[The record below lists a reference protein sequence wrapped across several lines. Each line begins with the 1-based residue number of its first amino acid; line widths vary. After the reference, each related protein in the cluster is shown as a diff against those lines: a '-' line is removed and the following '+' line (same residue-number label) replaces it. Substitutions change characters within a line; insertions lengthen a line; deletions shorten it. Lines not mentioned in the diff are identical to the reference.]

1 MTAGTGSDQAVG
13 GGPLSGVLV
22 ADFSRILAGPYA
34 TMLLADMGA
43 DALPGHRHL
52 TAADRKGRLPVGGH
66 GVPTP
71 GCSRTT

>member
-13 GGPLSGVLV
+13 GGPLPGVLV

-52 TAADRKGRLPVGGH
+52 TAAAR
-66 GVPTP
+66 
-71 GCSRTT
+71 